1 MHDMRCAEC
10 GRFVAYAD
18 IPDRVNFLFTPETEF
33 GHERHEYAH
42 KQCPIPTLIFMIGTV
57 DIHRKLLYPVSL

>member
-33 GHERHEYAH
+33 GHERHEYTH
-42 KQCPIPTLIFMIGTV
+42 KQCPIPTK
-57 DIHRKLLYPVSL
+57 DNEE